1 MSKANLVEAMV
12 ASGMSKKEA
21 ENAISAVVS
30 GIETCLVGGKDV
42 SLIGFGKFERVA
54 VPERSGRN
62 PQTGQS
68 MTIAAHNKPKF
79 SPGKSL
85 KDKVK

>member
-1 MSKANLVEAMV
+1 
-12 ASGMSKKEA
+12 
-21 ENAISAVVS
+21 
-30 GIETCLVGGKDV
+30 VGGKDV
-42 SLIGFGKFERVA
+42 SLIGFGKFERAA